1 MKFIHRDLQ
10 KLVEEWLFRH
20 KVIILYGA
28 RQVGKTTLVKEIL
41 LKHKSN
47 QGYFNCELL
56 PVKQLLERQDLSEI
70 KRNFGNLPV
79 VVLDEAQ
86 KINQIGLLLK
96 MIHDTYPEIQL
107 IATGSSSFTL
117 SNQLSEALTGR
128 GLEFMLYPFSYG
140 EMSQLYR
147 PIDLTQQIQSILLF
161 GVYPEI
167 VMQPVSD
174 SIFLLNNLTS
184 KYLYRDVFEFETI
197 KRPEIIVQL
206 LQSLAFQIG
215 SEVSHHELA
224 NQVKA
229 NVKTVERY
237 LDLLEKAFVI
247 YRLKA
252 LSRNLRNE
260 IGTKE
265 KIYFYDLGIRN
276 SLINQFNPIT
286 LRNDVGA
293 LWENFC
299 IIERIK
305 LRQIQKKQGPV
316 YFWRTHEQKEIDYVE
331 EENGLF
337 RGFEFKWNPDA
348 KLKPPH
354 QFVERYRGTVS
365 VVHPGNIDMFLSSQE
380 ISDK

>member
-1 MKFIHRDLQ
+1 MKYINRDLQ
-10 KLVEEWLFRH
+10 KLIEEWLFRH
-20 KVIILYGA
+20 KVIVLYGA

-41 LKHKSN
+41 SRHKSSA
-47 QGYFNCELL
+47 GYFNCELL
-56 PVKQLLERQDLSEI
+56 PVAQLLERQDLNEI
-70 KRNFGNLPV
+70 KRNFGDLPLI
-79 VVLDEAQ
+79 VLDEAQ
-86 KINQIGLLLK
+86 KVNQIGLLLK
-96 MIHDTYPEIQL
+96 MIHDT
-107 IATGSSSFTL
+107 L
-117 SNQLSEALTGR
+117 SNKLSEPLTGR
-128 GLEFMLYPFSYG
+128 GLEFMLYPFSYSELG
-140 EMSQLYR
+140 QVYR
-147 PIDLTQQIQSILLF
+147 PIDLKAQIPSILLF
-161 GVYPEI
+161 GLYPEI
-167 VMQPVSD
+167 VMQPVAD
-174 SIFLLNNLTS
+174 SIFLLNNLSS

-276 SLINQFNPIT
+276 SLINQFNPVT

-299 IIERIK
+299 VIERIK
-305 LRQIQKKQGPV
+305 LRQIQKRQGPV

-331 EENGLF
+331 EENGVF
-337 RGFEFKWNPDA
+337 HGFEFKWNPDA
-348 KLKPPH
+348 KLKLPQ
-354 QFVERYRGTVS
+354 QFIEKYRGTVT
-365 VVHPGNIDMFLSSQE
+365 VVHPDNINSFLSGIE
-380 ISDK
+380 K

>member
-1 MKFIHRDLQ
+1 MKYIKRDLQ
-10 KLVEEWLFRH
+10 QLIEEWLFRN

-41 LKHKSN
+41 KKHKCTN
-47 QGYFNCELL
+47 GYFNCELL
-56 PVKQLLERQDLSEI
+56 LVKQLLERQDMSEI
-70 KRNFGNLPV
+70 KRSFEGLPI

-96 MIHDTYPEIQL
+96 MIHDTYPDIQL

-117 SNQLSEALTGR
+117 SSQVQEPLTGR
-128 GLEFMLYPFSYG
+128 GLEFMLYPFSYA
-140 EMSQLYR
+140 EMSQIFR
-147 PIDLTQQIQSILLF
+147 PIDITGKIQSFLLY
-161 GVYPEI
+161 GLYPEI
-167 VMQPVSD
+167 VMQPEAD

-184 KYLYRDVFEFETI
+184 KYLYRDVFEYETI
-197 KRPEIIVQL
+197 KRPELIVQL

-215 SEVSHHELA
+215 NEVSHHELSI
-224 NQVKA
+224 QVRA

-265 KIYFYDLGIRN
+265 KIYFYDLGMRN
-276 SLINQFNPIT
+276 SLINQFNPLN

-299 IIERIK
+299 IIERVK
-305 LRQIQKKQGPV
+305 FRQIQKKYGPV
-316 YFWRTHEQKEIDYVE
+316 YFWRTHDQKEIDYVE
-331 EENGLF
+331 EENGAF
-337 RGFEFKWNPDA
+337 HGFEFKWNPTA
-348 KLKPPH
+348 KLKKAT
-354 QFVERYRGTVS
+354 QFTEKYNGTVT
-365 VVHPGNIDMFLSSQE
+365 VVHPNNIDLFL
-380 ISDK
+380 K

>member
-1 MKFIHRDLQ
+1 MKYINRDLQ
-10 KLVEEWLFRH
+10 KQMEEWLFRH
-20 KVIILYGA
+20 KVITLYGA

-41 LKHKSN
+41 SQHKCSA
-47 QGYFNCELL
+47 GYFNCELL
-56 PVKQLLERQDLSEI
+56 PVAQLLERQDLNEI
-70 KRNFGNLPV
+70 KRNFGNLPL

-86 KINQIGLLLK
+86 KVNQIGLLLK

-117 SNQLSEALTGR
+117 SNKLSEPLTGR
-128 GLEFMLYPFSYG
+128 GLEFMLYPFSYS
-140 EMSQLYR
+140 EMSQVYK
-147 PIDLTQQIQSILLF
+147 PIDLKAQIPSILLF
-161 GVYPEI
+161 GLYPEI
-167 VMQPVSD
+167 VTQPVAD
-174 SIFLLNNLTS
+174 SIFLLNNLST

-276 SLINQFNPIT
+276 SMINQFNPVT

-299 IIERIK
+299 VIERIK
-305 LRQIQKKQGPV
+305 VRQIQKKQGPV
-316 YFWRTHEQKEIDYVE
+316 YFWRTHDQKEIDYVE
-331 EENGLF
+331 EENGVF
-337 RGFEFKWNPDA
+337 RGFEFKWSADA
-348 KLKPPH
+348 KSKIPA
-354 QFVERYRGTVS
+354 QFLEKYQGSVT
-365 VVHPGNIDMFLSSQE
+365 VVHPGNIDSFLSGIE
-380 ISDK
+380 

>member
-1 MKFIHRDLQ
+1 MKYINRDLQ
-10 KLVEEWLFRH
+10 KLIEEWLFRH
-20 KVIILYGA
+20 KVIVLYGA
-28 RQVGKTTLVKEIL
+28 RQVGKTTLVKKIL
-41 LKHKSN
+41 SKHKCN

-70 KRNFGNLPV
+70 IRNFGELPLI
-79 VVLDEAQ
+79 VLDEAQ

-117 SNQLSEALTGR
+117 SNQVSEPLTGR
-128 GLEFMLYPFSYG
+128 GLEFMLYPFSYS
-140 EMSQLYR
+140 EMSQIYR
-147 PIDLTQQIQSILLF
+147 PIDISQQIQTILLF
-161 GVYPEI
+161 GLYPEI
-167 VMQPVSD
+167 VMQPESD
-174 SIFLLNNLTS
+174 SIFLLNNLVS
-184 KYLYRDVFEFETI
+184 KYLYQDVFAFETI
-197 KRPEIIVQL
+197 KRPEIVVQL

-224 NQVKA
+224 NQVRA
-229 NVKTVERY
+229 NVKTIERY

-305 LRQIQKKQGPV
+305 LRQIQKKQCPV
-316 YFWRTHEQKEIDYVE
+316 YFWRTHEKKEIDYVE
-331 EENGLF
+331 EENGEF
-337 RGFEFKWNPDA
+337 SGFEFKWNTEA
-348 KLKPPH
+348 KQKQPS
-354 QFVERYRGTVS
+354 QFLEKYKGTVT
-365 VVHPGNIDMFLSSQE
+365 VVNPSNIDLFLSGLEGQVM
-380 ISDK
+380 